1 LLTLVGS
8 DLIAVRRKQFR
19 AYFVKVAPSRSGPGG
34 ATLLGG
40 VGSSAAPMKGYP
52 KVFNIEPDPHEE
64 HNIAEMYNWV
74 LGPVLE
80 TVEALDDPKTHRP

>member
-19 AYFVKVAPSRSGPGG
+19 AYFVKVAPSRNGPPG

-40 VGSSAAPMKGYP
+40 AGSGAAPMNGHP
-52 KVFNIEPDPHEE
+52 QRLRLT
-64 HNIAEMYNWV
+64 V
-74 LGPVLE
+74 LLP
-80 TVEALDDPKTHRP
+80 